1 MVSDIFVAVLVLSGS
16 GLAFTASVGILRFP
30 DTLTRMH
37 AATKP
42 QTLGL
47 LLVLIAAMIRLWDTV
62 DFGMLV
68 LTGIFALI
76 TAPVIAHR
84 VGKLAYQEQRV
95 RDDLID
101 SSELESPAATD
112 DGRRSASTDLSCA
125 PRE

>member
-1 MVSDIFVAVLVLSGS
+1 MISDIVVSILVLSGS
-16 GLAFTASVGILRFP
+16 LMAFTASIGILRFP

-47 LLVLIAAMIRLWDTV
+47 LLVLVAAMIRLWDTV

-68 LTGIFALI
+68 LSAIFALI

-84 VGKLAYQEQRV
+84 VGKLAYQEQRM
-95 RDDLID
+95 RDDLIRED
-101 SSELESPAATD
+101 EIETHRTD
-112 DGRRSASTDLSCA
+112 
-125 PRE
+125 